1 MSEVVYTHN
10 LEWKSFNIDLNKIKI
25 FLSKYTGFCGISSD
39 INLRLHFTTQLTSD
53 QITEIDNY
61 WQNLTEDSEEA
72 SSYVSNKDKADA
84 LVSFKQKLLTKEFQ
98 HFTLT
103 DRKILLGEKLDDT
116 DWAVITE

>member
-72 SSYVSNKDKADA
+72 SSYVSNKDKAAA
-84 LVSFKQKLLTKEFQ
+84 LVAFKQKLLTKEFQ
-98 HFTLT
+98 HYTVT